1 MRPASRVPLWPTR
14 REWKEP
20 IKAISIAFPQCPH
33 NFNGTTYPP
42 ETRKDVFGRKVMI
55 RLVETR
61 HRIFRKYQV
70 VSKLISAASGRLDAE
85 IRRYSS
91 DYDRLD
97 MPAPQLQIQLGAIK
111 GAPMPFQ
118 NKDVILSRLHGRL
131 GPGKRER

>member
-33 NFNGTTYPP
+33 NFNGPAYPP

-55 RLVETR
+55 RFPETR

-70 VSKLISAASGRLDAE
+70 VPKLISVASGRLHAE
-85 IRRYSS
+85 IGRYSTN
-91 DYDRLD
+91 YDRIN
-97 MPAPQLQIQLGAIK
+97 MPAPQLQVQLGAIK
-111 GAPMPFQ
+111 RAPLPFPK
-118 NKDVILSRLHGRL
+118 KDVI
-131 GPGKRER
+131 

>member
-1 MRPASRVPLWPTR
+1 
-14 REWKEP
+14 
-20 IKAISIAFPQCPH
+20 
-33 NFNGTTYPP
+33 
-42 ETRKDVFGRKVMI
+42 MI

-97 MPAPQLQIQLGAIK
+97 VPAPQLQIQLGAIK